1 MTARTVDVNLGSLG
15 SARLVDLSVDIRSG
29 PHTLPPPA
37 KSETR
42 ISQYR
47 MDGAIHWQGS
57 HITTTTHVG
66 SHVDSP
72 LHVAADGA
80 VIGEIALDRLIGP
93 AAVLDLTPVEPNQ
106 AIDGVVLAPFL
117 DRIEPGHI
125 AILRTDWTDRAW
137 GTAAYWADSP
147 FLTEDGAAALASR
160 RPKAVAFDF
169 FEERCARYESFQ
181 SEEFVVHLLLL
192 KHHDILLI
200 ENITNLSLLG
210 SERVVLFAAPLNIR
224 EAEGAPARVFALEA
238 SS

>member
-1 MTARTVDVNLGSLG
+1 MNVTLGRLG
-15 SARLVDLSVDIRSG
+15 SARIVDLSVDIRSG

-72 LHVAADGA
+72 LHVAAEGPT
-80 VIGEIALDRLIGP
+80 IGEIALERLIGP
-93 AAVLDLTPVEPNQ
+93 AAVLNLTPVKPNQ
-106 AIDGVVLAPFL
+106 AIDQELLAPFL
-117 DRIEPGHI
+117 DRIQPGDI

-137 GTAAYWADSP
+137 GTADYWAESP
-147 FLTEDGAAALASR
+147 FLTEEGAAALAAR

-169 FEERCARYESFQ
+169 FEERCARYESFR

-192 KHHDILLI
+192 KENDILLI
-200 ENITNLSLLG
+200 ENITNLSSLR
-210 SERVVLFAAPLNIR
+210 SERVVLFAAPLKIS
-224 EAEGAPARVFALEA
+224 EAEGAPARVFALEVGD
-238 SS
+238 